1 MKKHFLLLA
10 IGLLAVLMLA
20 GCGEKSKTDVVENL
34 DKKVEELSGYK
45 AKAQMTLQT
54 GSEPQIYE
62 VEIWHKQPSFY
73 RVNLKNAEKDQS
85 QMILRNNEGVFVLTP
100 ALKKSFRF
108 QSEWPQNSSQA
119 YLFES
124 LVKDIKSDADSI
136 FKSTKDAYVFETKT
150 NYQNSQM
157 LPLQEITFNKK
168 DLKPSVVKVMD
179 TDRNPLV
186 VVEFSDFDFDAKF
199 DKNSFDMQKNMSFA
213 SVDVETSASV
223 NSEPFAVKYPLE
235 QIEGVKLTEEKEMKT
250 ENGKRVVQT
259 YDGEKS
265 YTFIQ
270 EKAVAATV
278 ATSSFVS
285 GEPVD
290 LGVAVGALTEQSLT
304 WTFDGVEYMIAS
316 KDLSQEEI
324 IRVAQSVQ
332 GQAIK

>member
-1 MKKHFLLLA
+1 MKKHFLLLVVG
-10 IGLLAVLMLA
+10 IIAVLMLA
-20 GCGEKSKTDVVENL
+20 ACGEKSKTDVVENL

-136 FKSTKDAYVFETKT
+136 FKSTKNEYVFETKT

-186 VVEFSDFDFDAKF
+186 VVEFTDFDFGAKF
-199 DKNSFDMQKNMSFA
+199 DKNSFDMEKNMSFA
-213 SVDVETSASV
+213 SVDVETSAAVDSK
-223 NSEPFAVKYPLE
+223 PFSVKYPLE
-235 QIEGVKLTEEKEMKT
+235 EIEGVKLTEEKEMTT

-270 EKAVAATV
+270 EKAVSATV
-278 ATSSFVS
+278 ATSSSVN

-304 WTFDGVEYMIAS
+304 WTYDGVEYMIAS
-316 KDLSQEEI
+316 KDLSQEEM